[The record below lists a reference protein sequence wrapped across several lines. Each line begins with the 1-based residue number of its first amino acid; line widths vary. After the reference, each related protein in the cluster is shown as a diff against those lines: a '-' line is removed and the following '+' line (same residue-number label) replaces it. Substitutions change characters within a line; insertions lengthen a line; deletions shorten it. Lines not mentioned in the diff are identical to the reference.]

1 MVFGLGKRDF
11 GNKISSLIAGILQEI
26 LTVLYSFC
34 LKNTFATAGLMNFKI
49 VGVHKEV
56 LQLVAFVFFTFET
69 TYFGHKQQ
77 CNEDLFKN
85 EHMV

>member
-1 MVFGLGKRDF
+1 MFY
-11 GNKISSLIAGILQEI
+11 SS
-26 LTVLYSFC
+26 C

-56 LQLVAFVFFTFET
+56 LQLVAFMFFCFET

-77 CNEDLFKN
+77 CNEDFFEN

>member
-1 MVFGLGKRDF
+1 
-11 GNKISSLIAGILQEI
+11 
-26 LTVLYSFC
+26 
-34 LKNTFATAGLMNFKI
+34 MNSKI

-56 LQLVAFVFFTFET
+56 QQLVVFLFFCFET

-77 CNEDLFKN
+77 CNEDFFEN

>member
-1 MVFGLGKRDF
+1 
-11 GNKISSLIAGILQEI
+11 
-26 LTVLYSFC
+26 
-34 LKNTFATAGLMNFKI
+34 MNSKI

-56 LQLVAFVFFTFET
+56 LQLVAFLFFCFET

-77 CNEDLFKN
+77 CNEDFIEN